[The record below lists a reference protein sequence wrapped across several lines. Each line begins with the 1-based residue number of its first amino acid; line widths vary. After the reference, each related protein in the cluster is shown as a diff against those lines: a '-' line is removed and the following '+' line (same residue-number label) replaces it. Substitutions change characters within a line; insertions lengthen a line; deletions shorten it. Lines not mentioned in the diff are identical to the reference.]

1 MLWKRKSDDEDG
13 NQGNPESVAQ
23 GEPSLKLKSA
33 APTPS
38 VPAAAPSGAARP
50 AAPSGAEPPRRP
62 VTPPDIAAGRRD
74 IRPAPPTSSS
84 NDGKRL
90 IVGRDIVLNGEIT
103 SCEKLVI
110 EGRVQANVTDCRE
123 IVIAPSGAFKG
134 SAEIESAEISGN
146 FHGTLSV
153 RERLLI
159 RATGRV
165 EGEIRYGKLEIE
177 CGGEITGQIQSIG
190 GQLKFGGGESSS

>member
-13 NQGNPESVAQ
+13 NQANPESAQ
-23 GEPSLKLKSA
+23 VEPSLKLKSA
-33 APTPS
+33 APTVS
-38 VPAAAPSGAARP
+38 APAPTGTAKP
-50 AAPSGAEPPRRP
+50 AAPSSVEPPRRP
-62 VTPPDIAAGRRD
+62 LTPPDIAAGRRD
-74 IRPAPPTSSS
+74 SRPAPPTSSG

>member
-1 MLWKRKSDDEDG
+1 MESAVLWKRKSDDEDA
-13 NQGNPESVAQ
+13 NQGSPESAAQ

-33 APTPS
+33 APT
-38 VPAAAPSGAARP
+38 VPAPTGAARP
-50 AAPSGAEPPRRP
+50 TAPSVAEPPRRP
-62 VTPPDIAAGRRD
+62 ITPPDIAAGRRD
-74 IRPAPPTSSS
+74 IRPATPASSG

-90 IVGRDIVLNGEIT
+90 IVGRDIVLNGKIT

-134 SAEIESAEISGN
+134 NAEIESAEISGN